1 MVQAMHMLLRHSGMQ
16 EQGIGQGAGPMLACY
31 VAAAMHDFEHGGLT
45 NDFLVA
51 SADEL
56 ALTYND
62 RSPWESHHLAAGFKL
77 LQRPKY
83 DFLLVGWEACSTS
96 CTCLLS
102 CTVCV
107 QCRTSGEAHHLG

>member
-1 MVQAMHMLLRHSGMQ
+1 MAFLCFPCRNHAATVVQAMHMLLRHSGMQ

-56 ALTYND
+56 ALRYND

-83 DFLLVGWEACSTS
+83 DFLLVGREA
-96 CTCLLS
+96 
-102 CTVCV
+102 
-107 QCRTSGEAHHLG
+107 